1 MRQRVITAV
10 VALAIF
16 IPILYI
22 GGIAVVL
29 AAPLVRPK
37 RLPQKLQE
45 HLQSSKLQVLS
56 CEKAHTLLFL
66 PKLLPLIRL
75 QYLKVFLQF
84 LGQSFWSYQRSV
96 GCHF

>member
-29 AAPLVRPK
+29 AAAVLAGIGVYELFRMKGLAILSFEGVLAIFGAIFLV
-37 RLPQKLQE
+37 LPAATI
-45 HLQSSKLQVLS
+45 VI
-56 CEKAHTLLFL
+56 FFYF
-66 PKLLPLIRL
+66 I
-75 QYLKVFLQF
+75 
-84 LGQSFWSYQRSV
+84 
-96 GCHF
+96 